1 MPRNESISGGCPVCH
16 RAQHVRPPLTSDPSN
31 LLPSSGQVGT
41 QPRGPGAGRADWAGE
56 LSVLCQ
62 LLAANLS
69 VPQHRFRPS
78 ESHQHPHL
86 QSSLASVPQS
96 DSQLEPLC
104 IVHPLPYTVLPET
117 EGKVPALTTPQRRF
131 CCQLRTLLPSHACTS
146 RPPHTP
152 TSRRRDTL
160 HSRDL

>member
-1 MPRNESISGGCPVCH
+1 MPRNERHSVSGGCPVCH
-16 RAQHVRPPLTSDPSN
+16 RAQHVRLPLTSDPSN

-62 LLAANLS
+62 LLAAYLS

-96 DSQLEPLC
+96 DSQLGPLPT
-104 IVHPLPYTVLPET
+104 VHPLPYTVLPET
-117 EGKVPALTTPQRRF
+117 KGKVPALTTPQRRF
-131 CCQLRTLLPSHACTS
+131 CCQLRTLLPSHARTS
-146 RPPHTP
+146 RPPPHLKEARHTLF
-152 TSRRRDTL
+152 T
-160 HSRDL
+160 